1 MIPAM
6 SDAVNPSSKS
16 SSVRRRY
23 DATRRQAAAA
33 QTRQSIAA
41 AARELFISRGYA
53 ATTMAAIA
61 ATAGVAQD
69 TVYATFGPK
78 PALFRHVV
86 EIALSG
92 ASEPIPALERDIY
105 RDVQAEPDQERI
117 LALMAHTIRMIH
129 ERLAPLFDV
138 LSAAAQTDEELKA
151 FADELAA
158 RHVVHM
164 SVFVEDLTN
173 KGGLRAGLTHEMAT
187 DVIWVTTSSE
197 FYLLCVR
204 GRGWTPEE
212 FEVWL
217 TDTWRRLLLAE

>member
-6 SDAVNPSSKS
+6 SDVVKPSPS
-16 SSVRRRY
+16 RRRY

-33 QTRQSIAA
+33 QTRQSIAV
-41 AARELFISRGYA
+41 AARELFITRGYA

-61 ATAGVAQD
+61 AAAGVAHD

-92 ASEPIPALERDIY
+92 ANEPIPALERDIY
-105 RDVQAEPDQERI
+105 RDVQAEPDQGRI
-117 LALMAHTIRMIH
+117 LALMAHTIRLIH

-138 LSAAAQTDEELKA
+138 LSVAAQTDEELKA
-151 FADELAA
+151 FADELGA

-164 SVFVEDLTN
+164 RVFVEDLAA
-173 KGGLRAGLTHEMAT
+173 KGGLRARLTHEMAA

-204 GRGWTPEE
+204 ERGWTPAV
-212 FEVWL
+212 FESWL
-217 TDTWRRLLLAE
+217 ADTWKRLLLPE